1 MQRFLPQAA
10 ALSFARRRDR
20 SPFPAKARQAV
31 VRLVVSMAAILLMW
45 AAAGA
50 GPGGAALAEPA
61 AAVSSK
67 NTSTADPYAVFVREA
82 ALRFGLPAS
91 WISAVMAMES
101 GGDVLAL
108 SPQGAMG
115 LMQIM
120 PDTWAGL
127 RSRHGLGTDP
137 YEPRD
142 NILAGAAYLREM
154 HDRYG
159 SPGFLAAYNAGPARY
174 DDYLATG
181 RELPTE
187 TQLYVAMLAPLISEE
202 QANGVT
208 VSRRVMSWKE
218 SALFATRDQDSPA
231 DMPSL
236 VRMSADRTS
245 DSGSVAGASALAPH
259 ADGLF
264 VRGGH
269 AKQLP

>member
-1 MQRFLPQAA
+1 MQRSRVQAA
-10 ALSFARRRDR
+10 APLFARRRDP
-20 SPFPAKARQAV
+20 SSFPAKLRRAV
-31 VRLVVSMAAILLMW
+31 TQSAVPMVVFLL
-45 AAAGA
+45 ASGA
-50 GPGGAALAEPA
+50 GGVAGGVHAEPA
-61 AAVSSK
+61 VAVRSQIASA
-67 NTSTADPYAVFVREA
+67 ADPYASFVHEA
-82 ALRFGLPAS
+82 AQRFGVPAP

-127 RSRHGLGTDP
+127 RARHGLGADP
-137 YEPRD
+137 YDPRD

-174 DDYLATG
+174 DEYLATG

-187 TQLYVAMLAPLISEE
+187 TQHYVAMLTPLIVEG
-202 QANGVT
+202 QANGMVT
-208 VSRRVMSWKE
+208 VSRRIMSW
-218 SALFATRDQDSPA
+218 QDSPLFA
-231 DMPSL
+231 ARDQGSPPVMPPSPRMPSA
-236 VRMSADRTS
+236 RSSA
-245 DSGSVAGASALAPH
+245 SGPVAGVPALAPQ

-264 VRGGH
+264 VRRRS
-269 AKQLP
+269 AKPLP

>member
-1 MQRFLPQAA
+1 MQRSITQAA
-10 ALSFARRRDR
+10 ALLFVQRRNP
-20 SPFPAKARQAV
+20 SSFPAKVRRAVAQAAVPIV
-31 VRLVVSMAAILLMW
+31 VILLVLGVVGV
-45 AAAGA
+45 AGR
-50 GPGGAALAEPA
+50 LHAEPA
-61 AAVSSK
+61 VDAQSQRKSA
-67 NTSTADPYAVFVREA
+67 ADPYVSFVHEA
-82 ALRFGLPAS
+82 AQRFGVPAS

-127 RSRHGLGTDP
+127 RARHGLGADP

-174 DDYLATG
+174 DQYLATG
-181 RELPTE
+181 RELPAETE
-187 TQLYVAMLAPLISEE
+187 LYVAKLAPLIGAG
-202 QANGVT
+202 QANDEVT
-208 VSRRVMSWKE
+208 VRRRVVPWLDSP
-218 SALFATRDQDSPA
+218 LFAARDQSNPA
-231 DMPSL
+231 ATS
-236 VRMSADRTS
+236 SAFQTTLGRTS
-245 DSGSVAGASALAPH
+245 VSRSAAGVSPLAPP

-264 VRGGH
+264 VRRGN
-269 AKQLP
+269 ANWLP

>member
-1 MQRFLPQAA
+1 MQRSRVQAA
-10 ALSFARRRDR
+10 APLFAKRRGPF
-20 SPFPAKARQAV
+20 SFPAKFRRAV
-31 VRLVVSMAAILLMW
+31 VRSAVPIVVILLVSG
-45 AAAGA
+45 AAGVT
-50 GPGGAALAEPA
+50 GNLHAES
-61 AAVSSK
+61 AVAVQSQRKSV
-67 NTSTADPYAVFVREA
+67 ADPYASFVHEA
-82 ALRFGLPAS
+82 AQRFDVPAS

-127 RSRHGLGTDP
+127 RVRHGLGADP

-174 DDYLATG
+174 DEYLATG
-181 RELPTE
+181 RELPAE
-187 TQLYVAMLAPLISEE
+187 TQLYVAMLAPLIGEG
-202 QANGVT
+202 QANGMIT
-208 VSRRVMSWKE
+208 LSRSVMSW
-218 SALFATRDQDSPA
+218 RDSPLFTA
-231 DMPSL
+231 HDQGNSAAMPSSF
-236 VRMSADRTS
+236 RTQSDRTLA
-245 DSGSVAGASALAPH
+245 GRSVAGVSVLVPQ

-264 VRGGH
+264 VRRGN
-269 AKQLP
+269 ARQLP

>member
-1 MQRFLPQAA
+1 MQRSLVQAA
-10 ALSFARRRDR
+10 APLLARRRGPFSFQAKLRRDVVR
-20 SPFPAKARQAV
+20 SAVPMIVILLASCATGVAGRAHAQSAV
-31 VRLVVSMAAILLMW
+31 VAQSQSA
-45 AAAGA
+45 
-50 GPGGAALAEPA
+50 
-61 AAVSSK
+61 
-67 NTSTADPYAVFVREA
+67 STADPFARFVIEA
-82 ALRFGLPAS
+82 AHRFSVPAS
-91 WISAVMAMES
+91 WIGAVMAMES

-120 PDTWAGL
+120 PDTWAAL
-127 RSRHGLGTDP
+127 RVRHGLGADP

-174 DDYLATG
+174 DEYLATG

-187 TQLYVAMLAPLISEE
+187 TQHYVAMLVPLIEDE
-202 QANGVT
+202 QANGMVT
-208 VSRRVMSWKE
+208 VSRRVMSWKD
-218 SALFATRDQDSPA
+218 SPLFAARDQGSPA
-231 DMPSL
+231 AMPS
-236 VRMSADRTS
+236 SIRTS
-245 DSGSVAGASALAPH
+245 AGRSVAGGSALVPQ

-264 VRGGH
+264 VRPGN

>member
-1 MQRFLPQAA
+1 MQRSLTQAA
-10 ALSFARRRDR
+10 PLLFARRRDP
-20 SPFPAKARQAV
+20 SSFPAKTRRAV
-31 VRLVVSMAAILLMW
+31 VRSAMSMIGILL
-45 AAAGA
+45 ALGVAGSA
-50 GPGGAALAEPA
+50 GLAHAEPA
-61 AAVSSK
+61 IAAQPHEASA
-67 NTSTADPYAVFVREA
+67 ADPYASFVHEA
-82 ALRFGLPAS
+82 AQRFGVPAP

-127 RSRHGLGTDP
+127 RARHGLGTDP

-174 DDYLATG
+174 DEYLATG
-181 RELPTE
+181 RELPPE
-187 TQLYVAMLAPLISEE
+187 TQLYVTMLAPLLGEGLV
-202 QANGVT
+202 NDMVT
-208 VSRRVMSWKE
+208 ATRHVMSWKD
-218 SALFATRDQDSPA
+218 SPLFAARYQGSPA
-231 DMPSL
+231 VMPLSPRL
-236 VRMSADRTS
+236 PSARS
-245 DSGSVAGASALAPH
+245 SASGPVAGVHALAPQ

-264 VRGGH
+264 MRSGN
-269 AKQLP
+269 AKRLP

>member
-1 MQRFLPQAA
+1 M
-10 ALSFARRRDR
+10 
-20 SPFPAKARQAV
+20 AV
-31 VRLVVSMAAILLMW
+31 ILLMC
-45 AAAGA
+45 AVA
-50 GPGGAALAEPA
+50 GPGGVACAEPVP
-61 AAVSSK
+61 AVSSK
-67 NTSTADPYAVFVREA
+67 STSAADPYGAFIREA
-82 ALRFGLPAS
+82 AQRFGVPAS

-127 RSRHGLGTDP
+127 RARHGFGADP

-174 DDYLATG
+174 DEYLATG
-181 RELPTE
+181 RSLPTE
-187 TQLYVAMLAPLISEE
+187 TQLYVAMLAPLIGDG
-202 QANGVT
+202 QVDGMVT
-208 VSRRVMSWKE
+208 VSRRVILWQE
-218 SALFATRDQDSPA
+218 SPLFAARDRDSPA
-231 DMPSL
+231 AMPSS
-236 VRMSADRTS
+236 VRASAEQTPDN
-245 DSGSVAGASALAPH
+245 GSVAGASALAPH
-259 ADGLF
+259 PDGLF

-269 AKQLP
+269 AKRLP

>member
-1 MQRFLPQAA
+1 MTE
-10 ALSFARRRDR
+10 
-20 SPFPAKARQAV
+20 
-31 VRLVVSMAAILLMW
+31 ILLMSV
-45 AAAGA
+45 AA
-50 GPGGAALAEPA
+50 GPGGMARAEPA

-67 NTSTADPYAVFVREA
+67 STSATDPYAAFVHEA
-82 ALRFGLPAS
+82 AKRFGLPAS

-127 RSRHGLGTDP
+127 RASHGLGADP

-174 DDYLATG
+174 DEYLMTG

-187 TQLYVAMLAPLISEE
+187 TQLYVAMLAPLIREG
-202 QANGVT
+202 QANGMVAG
-208 VSRRVMSWKE
+208 SRRVLSWQE
-218 SALFATRDQDSPA
+218 SPLFAARDQDSRA
-231 DMPSL
+231 AMSSL
-236 VRMSADRTS
+236 SGASPDRTS
-245 DSGSVAGASALAPH
+245 DSRSVAGASGLAPQTG
-259 ADGLF
+259 GLF
-264 VRGGH
+264 VRREY
-269 AKQLP
+269 AKRLP